1 MGRRKNKTAQVTV
14 DIDPQ
19 IMVDAL
25 QKQALSG
32 DIDGSSFTPTPEN
45 TTPTPSV
52 EVHQPEQPTT
62 YGGPWGVFW
71 HPAYGWMPGHLR
83 HRLKKPRHHHAD
95 VQLCERP
102 GCRHPIS
109 DHFNNGTM
117 GCDKCSCSVY
127 IYPGEPDVGN
137 EARPAP
143 PNVGSPEWFR
153 GGSLH
158 LAHDSGDNETVYH
171 CPFCGSGAVMGRSD
185 GSAECEFCSN
195 VFTVQVQPRHPNMP
209 QTINGQP
216 MQQPGMGAPHPP
228 PWAEQPGTQ
237 YAPPDDSMAYD
248 EVTSAEQQQDL
259 DQEQIP
265 DFLRMSTRFY
275 PTPDGV
281 ALTEEQFIKR
291 TALQFADDPAALAEQ
306 MRSE

>member
-19 IMVDAL
+19 IMVDAI

-32 DIDGSSFTPTPEN
+32 DIDGSSFDPSTAPAPTQ
-45 TTPTPSV
+45 SV

-71 HPAYGWMPGHLR
+71 HPAYGWMPGHLK
-83 HRLKKPRHHHAD
+83 HRLKTPRHHHRGAVD
-95 VQLCERP
+95 DPEAEMKEQKYQRRKELGLVDEVEKAEHDRER
-102 GCRHPIS
+102 R
-109 DHFNNGTM
+109 
-117 GCDKCSCSVY
+117 
-127 IYPGEPDVGN
+127 E
-137 EARPAP
+137 
-143 PNVGSPEWFR
+143 
-153 GGSLH
+153 GSLH

-237 YAPPDDSMAYD
+237 YAPPDDTAAYD

-265 DFLRMSTRFY
+265 DFLRTSTRFY